1 MERRRRRDFDSVNQG
16 VFKRMRRGRKDGARV
31 RLPFDDI
38 MEFAIALLSI
48 SPQELEALRWTF
60 ADRKRLLDHLL
71 ASGRAAQGVDPER
84 LGVLPIEISIPR
96 DDLTKM
102 QQFAVRELP
111 KPASNAAVIDS
122 VLTALDLAAHRQ
134 GREPRCRPSKTE
146 RARGRERG

>member
-84 LGVLPIEISIPR
+84 LGMLPIRSEEHTSELQSLMRISY
-96 DDLTKM
+96 
-102 QQFAVRELP
+102 AVF
-111 KPASNAAVIDS
+111 
-122 VLTALDLAAHRQ
+122 
-134 GREPRCRPSKTE
+134 
-146 RARGRERG
+146 

>member
-16 VFKRMRRGRKDGARV
+16 VFKRMRRGRKGGARV

-84 LGVLPIEISIPR
+84 LGMLPIEISIPR

-111 KPASNAAVIDS
+111 KAASKAAVIDR
-122 VLTALDLAAHRQ
+122 VLTDRKRTRLNSSH
-134 GREPRCRPSKTE
+134 
-146 RARGRERG
+146 

>member
-1 MERRRRRDFDSVNQG
+1 MLVYVFFFKQKTAYEMRISDWSSDVCSSDLDFDSVNQG

-84 LGVLPIEISIPR
+84 LGMLPIEISIQ
-96 DDLTKM
+96 LGK
-102 QQFAVRELP
+102 
-111 KPASNAAVIDS
+111 AS
-122 VLTALDLAAHRQ
+122 
-134 GREPRCRPSKTE
+134 C
-146 RARGRERG
+146 RERVGT

>member
-1 MERRRRRDFDSVNQG
+1 MCLSDLSPGRADPPYGMERRRRRDFDSVNQG

-84 LGVLPIEISIPR
+84 LGMLPIEISIPR
-96 DDLTKM
+96 RSEEHTSELQSLM
-102 QQFAVRELP
+102 RISYAVFCL
-111 KPASNAAVIDS
+111 K
-122 VLTALDLAAHRQ
+122 
-134 GREPRCRPSKTE
+134 KKK
-146 RARGRERG
+146 

>member
-1 MERRRRRDFDSVNQG
+1 MNQG

-84 LGVLPIEISIPR
+84 LGMLPIEISIPR

-111 KPASNAAVIDS
+111 KAASKAAVIDR

-134 GREPRCRPSKTE
+134 DRE
-146 RARGRERG
+146 AR